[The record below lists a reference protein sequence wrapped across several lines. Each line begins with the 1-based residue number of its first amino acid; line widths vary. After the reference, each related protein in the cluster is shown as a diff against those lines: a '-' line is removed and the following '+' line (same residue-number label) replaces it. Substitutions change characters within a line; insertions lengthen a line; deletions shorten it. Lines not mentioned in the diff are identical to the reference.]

1 MSPQSIDQLGY
12 EEVEA
17 LWSQVIW
24 EMNTEEKALFSKE
37 LLGLEKEYETE
48 LSTVKLLDS
57 TQQ

>member
-24 EMNTEEKALFSKE
+24 EMNIEEKTLFSKE
-37 LLGLEKEYETE
+37 LLGLEKDYEYE
-48 LSTVKLLDS
+48 LSTVKLSDP